1 MNRDVGQEKIR
12 ALPLQFIQVDGS
24 VVLKRGCTEVRI
36 GGENVAEAIKIILAA
51 TSNHGLSKQEL
62 YGLFDDE
69 ARPSIERLVDELL
82 ARRLLVQQTEDQ
94 LVGEEPE
101 SELDVFYWHFD
112 QCSEQIKAQLNKRH
126 IVILGV
132 NHISYR
138 LASAFLAS
146 GIESFDIVDHPSL
159 RNASLLDHRGNLKSR
174 AWPEMTQRPLEWH
187 KDAISD
193 DTACVIAASDFGRVP
208 SISELNKLCLEQ
220 NRHFLPVTLQ
230 NMTGYVGPLVVPG
243 HTACFE
249 CLLARQNSHLEDRQL
264 HRAIERVGFEG
275 QHIMGFHPSMAAIIA
290 EIAAFELMKF
300 YSGILEGGLGTVVE
314 VNLLATRLTSRKVL
328 KIPRCMAC
336 SPLWTRPSITPKR
349 TMFTLEKVWK

>member
-69 ARPSIERLVDELL
+69 AKPSIVRLVDELL

-94 LVGEEPE
+94 SVGEEPE

-132 NHISYR
+132 NHISR
-138 LASAFLAS
+138 QLASAFRVS
-146 GIESFDIVDHPSL
+146 GIESFDVVDQPSL
-159 RNASLLDHRGNLKSR
+159 RNIRLFDDSGNLKR
-174 AWPEMTQRPLEWH
+174 GAWPEFAPCPLEWR

-208 SISELNKLCLEQ
+208 SISEHNKLCLEQ
-220 NRHFLPVTLQ
+220 NRHFLPVTLH

-249 CLLARQNSHLEDRQL
+249 CLLARQSSHLEDPQL

-300 YSGILEGGLGTVVE
+300 YSGVQGGPGIVVE

-328 KIPRCMAC
+328 KIPRCTAC